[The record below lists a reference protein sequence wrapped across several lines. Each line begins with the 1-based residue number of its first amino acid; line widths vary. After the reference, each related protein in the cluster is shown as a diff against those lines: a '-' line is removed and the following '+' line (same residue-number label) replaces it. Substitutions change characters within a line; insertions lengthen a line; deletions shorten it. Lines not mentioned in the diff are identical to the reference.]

1 MTPTGIAQAG
11 IAPTN
16 LASAGLVPAV
26 SAPDPCLAV
35 SSGPETDAFIPLGGE
50 SRGMIFEGL
59 PTTPRSAEL
68 VDKAFSRAARAG
80 RAKRGH
86 EAQES
91 MLRTAGNVLSDN
103 LENVV
108 VSWPD
113 FGFDVDPFYY
123 ELADAIVDVDR
134 LRQALS
140 QVMWA
145 SRQIEDLRDEYTT
158 RLRNA
163 DVDTAR
169 KHRKQA
175 FARMADVM
183 DQISDDLRYVGDS
196 RDDLRDLPDI
206 RPDEPAIVVAG
217 YPNVGKSSFVNRV
230 TRASNEI
237 AEYPF
242 TTRGVHV
249 GHFDHDHVRYQ
260 IVDTPGLL
268 DRPEDERNDIERQA
282 VSALRH
288 LADVVL
294 FMLDPSGDCGYPLE
308 VQRELRREVRAL
320 FDGSVPMVTV
330 ANKHDRFDAVRAESV
345 DATMSLT
352 EAENVDRVLDL
363 VIDAADYEPDLPT
376 RDGE

>member
-1 MTPTGIAQAG
+1 
-11 IAPTN
+11 
-16 LASAGLVPAV
+16 
-26 SAPDPCLAV
+26 
-35 SSGPETDAFIPLGGE
+35 
-50 SRGMIFEGL
+50 MIFEGL

-68 VDKAFSRAARAG
+68 VDKAFSRASRAG
-80 RAKRGH
+80 RAKHGH
-86 EAQES
+86 DAQES

-145 SRQIEDLRDEYTT
+145 SRQVESLRDEYTT
-158 RLRNA
+158 KVRNA
-163 DVDTAR
+163 NLETAR

-183 DQISDDLRYVGDS
+183 EQIEADLRYVGDA
-196 RDDLRDLPDI
+196 RDELRDLPDV
-206 RPDEPAIVVAG
+206 RPEEPAIVVAG

-242 TTRGVHV
+242 TTRGVALGHV
-249 GHFDHDHVRYQ
+249 ERDHLRYQ

-268 DRPEDERNDIERQA
+268 DRPDAERNDIERQA
-282 VSALRH
+282 VSALTH

-294 FMLDPSGDCGYPLE
+294 VVVDPSGDCGYPLD
-308 VQRELRREVRAL
+308 VQLELREEVRDR
-320 FDGSVPMVTV
+320 FDASTPVITV
-330 ANKHDRFDAVRAESV
+330 ANKHDRFDAVDADV
-345 DATMSLT
+345 DATMSVT
-352 EAENVDRVLDL
+352 EDEHVDAVLEL
-363 VIDAADYEPDLPT
+363 AVDAAAYEPPLPT
-376 RDGE
+376 RDGDGR

>member
-1 MTPTGIAQAG
+1 
-11 IAPTN
+11 
-16 LASAGLVPAV
+16 
-26 SAPDPCLAV
+26 
-35 SSGPETDAFIPLGGE
+35 
-50 SRGMIFEGL
+50 MIFEGL
-59 PTTPRSAEL
+59 PTTPRSEEL

-80 RAKRGH
+80 RAKHGH
-86 EAQES
+86 DAQES

-158 RLRNA
+158 KVRNS
-163 DVDTAR
+163 DVETAR

-183 DQISDDLRYVGDS
+183 DQIADDLRYIGDS
-196 RDDLRDLPDI
+196 RDQLKTLPDI
-206 RPDEPAIVVAG
+206 RPDEPAIVIAG

-230 TRASNEI
+230 TRAANEI

-242 TTRGVHV
+242 TTKGIQI
-249 GHFDHDHVRYQ
+249 GHFERNHIRYQ

-268 DRPEDERNDIERQA
+268 DRPADERNNIERQA
-282 VSALRH
+282 VSALEH
-288 LADVVL
+288 LADVVV
-294 FMLDPSGDCGYPLE
+294 FILDPSGDCGYPLT
-308 VQRELRREVRAL
+308 VQLELREEVRSL
-320 FDGSVPMVTV
+320 FGDDVPFLTV
-330 ANKHDRFDAVRAESV
+330 ANKHDRFEAVQAESV
-345 DATMSLT
+345 DATMSVT
-352 EAENVDRVLDL
+352 EDENVEAVLDMA
-363 VIDAADYEPDLPT
+363 VEATAFEPDLPT
-376 RDGE
+376 RDADE